1 MSEGVGDGSTV
12 PVWYVAYGSN
22 LSVERFACY
31 LAGGRPPGA
40 RRTYEGCRDPSPPRR
55 TAAVWL
61 PGRLLFG
68 GVSGAW
74 GGGMAFY
81 DPDGEGR
88 VAARGYLVTL
98 AQFGDILAQESR
110 RPAGTPYSLGRAVDG
125 RLPALGGAYDTVL
138 HLGDADGAPRLA
150 LAATTTPAVRAPAAA
165 YLRTILA
172 GLADGFGLTEG
183 ERVDYL
189 LEATGVRPQW
199 DRDALRALAR
209 EARDAAGGPA
219 TPG

>member
-1 MSEGVGDGSTV
+1 VSKDAGDGSTV

-22 LSVERFACY
+22 LSAQRFAYY
-31 LAGGRPPGA
+31 LTGGRPPGA
-40 RRTYEGCRDPSPPRR
+40 RRTYEGCRDASPPRR
-55 TAAVWL
+55 TAAAWL
-61 PGRLLFG
+61 PGRLVFG
-68 GVSGAW
+68 GVSRAW

-81 DPDGEGR
+81 DPDGESR
-88 VAARGYLVTL
+88 VAARGYRVTL
-98 AQFGDILAQESR
+98 AQFGDVLAQESR
-110 RPAGTPYSLGRAVDG
+110 RPAGTPYALERAVDG

-150 LAATTTPAVRAPAAA
+150 LAATAVPAVRAPAAA

-172 GLADGFGLTEG
+172 GLADGFGLTEE

-189 LEATGVRPQW
+189 LEATGVRPRW
-199 DRDALRALAR
+199 DRDALHGLAR
-209 EARDAAGGPA
+209 EARDAAGGSF